1 MQITEDKE
9 RLISRYLNS
18 ACNADEQKHLLE
30 WINQSKKNKKHY
42 LSIKDTWDASLKK
55 DDISDT
61 ELLNFYKNQ
70 ASRNNNS
77 LKNIRLWRWAAGIAA
92 VLAIGLMFA
101 VLSRQPLDSGSNLV
115 TYTVPLGS
123 RSQVV
128 LADGTIVDLNSG
140 SKLQYPTNFNPKN
153 REVSLSGEAFFN
165 VTPDKS
171 NPFIVKTSDFD
182 ITVTGT
188 KFNVCTYDDNNFSSA
203 ALLEGKITLSAP
215 NIKPLE
221 LKPGEKIELNRD
233 KRELS
238 YTPVDEKAETAWIN
252 GQFIFN
258 KIAFPELIKRL
269 ERWYD
274 VRLNYNSKEFKSM
287 LYTGSF
293 KNQETIWQVLDAL
306 RMTSP
311 IEYSRKNFREFDLI
325 YKPMQ

>member
-1 MQITEDKE
+1 MPLITVVWLRNRTICELF
-9 RLISRYLNS
+9 R
-18 ACNADEQKHLLE
+18 
-30 WINQSKKNKKHY
+30 
-42 LSIKDTWDASLKK
+42 LSIKDTWDASLQRN
-55 DDISDT
+55 DTSGT

-70 ASRNNNS
+70 ASRNNS
-77 LKNIRLWRWAAGIAA
+77 PLKNIRLWKRAAGIAA

-101 VLSRQPLDSGSNLV
+101 VLSRQSFDTRSNLV

-140 SKLQYPTNFNPKN
+140 SKLQYPSNFNSEN

-165 VTPDKS
+165 VTSDKS

-233 KRELS
+233 KKKLS
-238 YTPVDEKAETAWIN
+238 YTPVDEKAETAWKN
-252 GQFIFN
+252 GQFIFH

-306 RMTSP
+306 RLTSP
-311 IEYSRKNFREFDLI
+311 IEYSRKNSREFDLI
-325 YKPMQ
+325 YRPMQ